1 MIDIKD
7 QIFNQGWEF
16 VVFEKCHCSLRDL
29 VPAIAMLS
37 NEVKSIVLEK
47 ICSGLFEF
55 ISHLDRLE
63 LTHSELTLDRILID
77 KDGNLR
83 INNC

>member
-1 MIDIKD
+1 MIDIED

-37 NEVKSIVLEK
+37 NEIKPIVLDR
-47 ICSGLFEF
+47 IYSGLYDF
-55 ISHLDRLE
+55 ISHLDRL
-63 LTHSELTLDRILID
+63 
-77 KDGNLR
+77 
-83 INNC
+83 